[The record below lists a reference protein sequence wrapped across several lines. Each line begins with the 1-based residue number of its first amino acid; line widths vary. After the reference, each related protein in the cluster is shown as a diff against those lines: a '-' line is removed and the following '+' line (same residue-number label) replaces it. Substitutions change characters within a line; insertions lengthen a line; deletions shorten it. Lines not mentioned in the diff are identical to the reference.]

1 LETLAVYRKERT
13 MDIKALFM
21 TFGMIFLAELGDKTQ
36 LATLTFAAESK
47 SRLAVFIGS
56 AGALVLTSLLAV
68 LFGAGIDRI
77 VPTNYIKVVAGVLFI
92 LIGIWMIFF
101 SGGK

>member
-1 LETLAVYRKERT
+1 
-13 MDIKALFM
+13 MDFKVLLT

-36 LATLTFAAESK
+36 LATLCFAAESK
-47 SRLAVFIGS
+47 SRLAVFLGS

-68 LFGAGIDRI
+68 VFGCALSR
-77 VPTNYIKVVAGVLFI
+77 VVASNHIKVAAGALFVL
-92 LIGIWMIFF
+92 LGLWMLLF